1 MLRNF
6 NSIQSSSAVLEDNEV
21 VTKSAFVLDVTS
33 SSSEEL
39 VKKQPNETEGTEEDE
54 EEEELPPEVGEFS
67 QYLNKS

>member
-39 VKKQPNETEGTEEDE
+39 VKKPNETEGTEEDE
-54 EEEELPPEVGEFS
+54 DEEELPPEVGEFS